1 MGLGTRFNKC
11 FVLHNHA
18 HQTNTKLL
26 VFDSFFDDD
35 KELSDPINRSAG
47 SLFLMTFIIGV
58 KSYMRVTWKPGNGAC
73 QV

>member
-1 MGLGTRFNKC
+1 MVKRNTVGLGTRFNKC

-47 SLFLMTFIIGV
+47 
-58 KSYMRVTWKPGNGAC
+58 VT
-73 QV
+73 